1 MAWRFFLAARGA
13 AVRPG
18 IGIKIVSIA
27 LEFYV
32 YVSVVV
38 LGEARPA
45 PPAEGQAGCAVAV
58 RTMALF
64 YQRFPLSA
72 SQLSGKTSK
81 GINFWCFLL
90 TPQYFISIDSNNR
103 K

>member
-1 MAWRFFLAARGA
+1 MAWRFSLAARGA

-38 LGEARPA
+38 LGEAPPA
-45 PPAEGQAGCAVAV
+45 PPAEG
-58 RTMALF
+58 
-64 YQRFPLSA
+64 
-72 SQLSGKTSK
+72 
-81 GINFWCFLL
+81 
-90 TPQYFISIDSNNR
+90 
-103 K
+103 